1 MDWCRILFSY
11 SGHLSPSSCTASR
24 RLCQPLL
31 QVCHNDGEV
40 ERLTIAGMN
49 YVSAVY
55 GVIGFVLLVD
65 WFARARSE
73 YRVQGREFV
82 QEAQE

>member
-1 MDWCRILFSY
+1 M
-11 SGHLSPSSCTASR
+11 
-24 RLCQPLL
+24 
-31 QVCHNDGEV
+31 
-40 ERLTIAGMN
+40 IAGMN

-73 YRVQGREFV
+73 YRGQGRGFV
-82 QEAQE
+82 QEV